1 MIRKSIGLLAGM
13 LVTVAVY
20 AAGTQLRA
28 DHPDSYTVRRGDTL
42 WGISARFLSKPWLW
56 PEIWQA
62 NPQVR
67 NPHLIYPGDV
77 LDLSFINGGPS
88 LRLEP
93 SIHHEGEAIPAI
105 PVDQLKPYLRDSRV
119 VDPEAV
125 KNAPYVMGFEEG
137 DITGTSGRN
146 LYVRNLDAQPGQR
159 WAIVRPTHVFR
170 TYGKSEAEDSD
181 DMAANLVDSNVA
193 TASTPWSEEWTT
205 DLGNVTPNHT
215 WRGKSLAMEVEVIG
229 QAEVLRGGDPST
241 LLLLN
246 SIMEIR
252 AGDRL
257 MPVDDNPYDPY
268 YYPHP
273 PKTLPENG
281 RVIGYSHE
289 RLTQVGPNDVVVL
302 SIGSKD
308 GVDNGTTFSLWQPGE
323 KVPDDVAHD
332 SWTRGD
338 HKFVTLP
345 DEYVGHVMIFR
356 TFDRVSYG
364 VVMDGLK
371 PVQRGA
377 KVKMPE

>member
-20 AAGTQLRA
+20 AAGAQLRA

-42 WGISARFLSKPWLW
+42 WSISARFLSKPWLW

-62 NPQVR
+62 NPQVH

-77 LDLSFINGGPS
+77 LDLSFVNGGPS

-93 SIHHEGEAIPAI
+93 SVHHEGEAIPALPLDAI
-105 PVDQLKPYLRDSRV
+105 KQFLKDSRV
-119 VDPEAV
+119 VDPSQV
-125 KNAPYVMGFEEG
+125 KDAPYVMGFEQA
-137 DITGTSGRN
+137 DLTGTAGQN
-146 LYVRNLDAQPGQR
+146 IYVRKLNAQPGQR

-170 TYGKSEAEDSD
+170 TYGGDEAKQSD
-181 DMAANLVDSNVA
+181 EMAANIADADVA
-193 TASTPWSEEWTT
+193 TTDTPWMEEWAT

-215 WRGKSLAMEVEVIG
+215 FRGKTLGMEVTVIG
-229 QAEVLRGGDPST
+229 EAEVLRSGDPAT

-246 SIMEIR
+246 STMEVR

-281 RVIGYSHE
+281 RVIAFAQE
-289 RLTQVGPNDVVVL
+289 RLSQVGPYDVVVL
-302 SIGSKD
+302 SVGSKD
-308 GVDNGTTFSLWQPGE
+308 GVDNGMTFSLWQPGE
-323 KVPDDVAHD
+323 KVPDDVNHSSWMRD
-332 SWTRGD
+332 SHTWV
-338 HKFVTLP
+338 KLP
-345 DEYVGHVMIFR
+345 DEYVGHVMVFR

-364 VVMDGLK
+364 LVMDGLK
-371 PVQRGA
+371 PVQKGA
-377 KVKMPE
+377 RIQLPE

>member
-20 AAGTQLRA
+20 AAGAQLRA

-77 LDLSFINGGPS
+77 LDLSFVNGGPS
-88 LRLEP
+88 LRLQP
-93 SIHHEGEAIPAI
+93 STHREGEAIPAI
-105 PVDQLKPYLRDSRV
+105 PLDQLKHFLKDMRV
-119 VDPEAV
+119 VDPDQV
-125 KNAPYVMGFEEG
+125 KNAPYVMGFEEAG
-137 DITGTSGRN
+137 LAGTPGRN
-146 LYVRNLDAQPGQR
+146 LYVRKLDAQPGQR

-170 TYGKSEAEDSD
+170 TYGGDEAQQSD
-181 DMAANLVDSNVA
+181 EMAANVADADVA
-193 TASTPWSEEWTT
+193 TQDTPWNEEWAT
-205 DLGNVTPNHT
+205 DIGHATPNHAF
-215 WRGKSLAMEVEVIG
+215 RGKTLGMEVAVIG
-229 QAEVLRGGDPST
+229 EAEVLRGGDPAT

-246 SIMEIR
+246 STMEIR

-257 MPVDDNPYDPY
+257 MPIDDNPYDPY

-273 PKTLPENG
+273 PKALPENG
-281 RVIGYSHE
+281 RVIAYAQEHLS
-289 RLTQVGPNDVVVL
+289 QVGPYDVVVL
-302 SIGSKD
+302 SVGSKD
-308 GVDNGTTFSLWQPGE
+308 GVDNGMTFSLWQPGE
-323 KVPDDVAHD
+323 KVPDDVNHS
-332 SWTRGD
+332 SWIRGS
-338 HKFVTLP
+338 HKWVQLP

-364 VVMDGLK
+364 LVMDGLK
-371 PVQRGA
+371 PVQKGA
-377 KVKMPE
+377 RMRLPE